1 MNKTLKWILIGLA
14 IAVGVFLLALPV
26 FYLLRVGGGVTNLGQ
41 GMMPFR
47 AGTASEVIGCFG
59 GLLASAIPKAT
70 HARNGRATL
79 TPPRSSRHRS
89 HPLR

>member
-26 FYLLRVGGGVTNLGQ
+26 FYLLRVGGGVANLGQ

-47 AGTASEVIGCFG
+47 GGNHRLIWGVLPVLGIFG
-59 GLLASAIPKAT
+59 FLRLLLPLAVLGFAVLWHCCPG
-70 HARNGRATL
+70 AR
-79 TPPRSSRHRS
+79 
-89 HPLR
+89 